1 MWDFIFNNDI
11 VHIITAVVTLASAI
25 TAVTPTPKD
34 DGIVSSVYKIIEIL
48 GLVTE
53 RAKEK
58 KNDF

>member
-1 MWDFIFNNDI
+1 MWDFILTNDI

-34 DGIVSSVYKIIEIL
+34 DGVVSSIYKVIEIL

-58 KNDF
+58 KK